1 MPDGESADG
10 ETPDGESFG
19 PAALGPPPA
28 TPPTAAEL
36 AAAAGEALDRLIR
49 TQQDFP
55 IPGVLFRDL
64 TPVLADRVAL
74 RHIAGAL
81 AAAAPDATLIAGLES
96 RGFLLGAAAA
106 AVAGTG
112 VLAIRKPGK
121 LPGPVL
127 AEEYELEY
135 GTARLELHPDDV
147 PAGSRVLV
155 IDDVL
160 ATGGTAAAACRLL
173 RRAGAHIAAVAV
185 AIELKDLNGRAA
197 LAGIPVTALR
207 SW

>member
-1 MPDGESADG
+1 MGGATSERLAQIAVAG
-10 ETPDGESFG
+10 
-19 PAALGPPPA
+19 AAI
-28 TPPTAAEL
+28 E
-36 AAAAGEALDRLIR
+36 RLVR

-55 IPGVLFRDL
+55 QPGVLFRDL
-64 TPVLADRVAL
+64 TPVLADARALQEVAT
-74 RHIAGAL
+74 AL
-81 AAAAPDATLIAGLES
+81 SAAAPDVTLIAGLES

-112 VLAIRKPGK
+112 VLAVRKPGK
-121 LPGPVL
+121 LPGEIL
-127 AEEYELEY
+127 FEDYALEY

-147 PAGSRVLV
+147 PDGARVLV

-173 RRAGAHIAAVAV
+173 LRAGAEIAGVAV
-185 AIELKDLNGRAA
+185 AIELTALGGRAV
-197 LAGIPVTALR
+197 LPGIPVTALC

>member
-1 MPDGESADG
+1 VVSVTDRPADR
-10 ETPDGESFG
+10 
-19 PAALGPPPA
+19 PALFAEAG
-28 TPPTAAEL
+28 AAI
-36 AAAAGEALDRLIR
+36 DRLVR

-55 IPGVLFRDL
+55 QPGVLFRDL
-64 TPVLADRVAL
+64 TPVLADAAAL
-74 RHIAGAL
+74 GVIARAL

-106 AVAGTG
+106 VVAGTG
-112 VLAIRKPGK
+112 VLAVRKPGK
-121 LPGPVL
+121 LPGHIL
-127 AEEYELEY
+127 FEDYALEY

-173 RRAGAHIAAVAV
+173 RRAGAHIEGVAV
-185 AIELKDLNGRAA
+185 AIELDDLNGRAA
-197 LAGIPVTALR
+197 LPGVAVTALR
-207 SW
+207 TW

>member
-1 MPDGESADG
+1 MTVRPDGPGLFER
-10 ETPDGESFG
+10 
-19 PAALGPPPA
+19 AATGI
-28 TPPTAAEL
+28 
-36 AAAAGEALDRLIR
+36 DRLVR

-55 IPGVLFRDL
+55 QPGVLFRDL
-64 TPVLADRVAL
+64 TPVLADASAL
-74 RHIAGAL
+74 DAMARAL

-106 AVAGTG
+106 MVAGTG

-121 LPGPVL
+121 LPGTVL
-127 AEEYELEY
+127 SEEYQLEY

-147 PAGSRVLV
+147 PAGSRVLI

-173 RRAGAHIAAVAV
+173 RRAGADIAGVAV
-185 AIELKDLNGRAA
+185 AIELADLRGRAV
-197 LAGIPVTALR
+197 LPGLPVTALR
-207 SW
+207 QW